1 MSQAGSEGPVPDEG
15 DAVDLAPGQQAKD
28 TADELRSDEG
38 SASNESDSGMNLKA
52 KLFGSP
58 KRDKN
63 DQD

>member
-15 DAVDLAPGQQAKD
+15 DAGDLTAGQQAKD

-38 SASNESDSGMNLKA
+38 SASEESDSGMNLKA
-52 KLFGSP
+52 KLLGSS
-58 KRDKN
+58 KRGKD